1 MQLISVN
8 PSLHLLPLLQTL
20 SVKQFF
26 LTSCFSLFICFAFSQ
41 GITRYTYHDKEKK
54 NIKEVYQVKDTITN
68 MLQGR
73 YISYF
78 LSGGIESKG
87 QFVNNET
94 TGVWEFYYETGN
106 LKMRG
111 ILRDNSNYG
120 NWEYFYEGGQKN
132 MEGSIDGKLK
142 QGLWKVYYENGDL
155 KEQGEYLNNK
165 RNGLWTSYF
174 EDGTKKGEI
183 EYANDFGRFTEYY
196 HSGKVLAEGP
206 RQGTRNVGLWR
217 FFSEDGTKESEGDFE
232 NGKKSGEWKYFY
244 PSGKMAS
251 TGKYDNDE
259 TVGEWVHYFEDGAV
273 SMKGSYVAGKK
284 NGYWGTFNKG
294 GSLRSE
300 TTYVNGNG
308 EYREYY
314 PSGKLK
320 AKGMIVNDKSQGFW
334 QHYYEDGKLEG
345 ECDFENGKGT
355 YSGYYPNGSLQTKG
369 VIENNVRVGT
379 WELYEQDGKLSGYY
393 KPVYES
399 NPLAKDITNLIT
411 KKPKPAA
418 VRQKSRPQGF
428 YYFKPRFSEYHG
440 VIVGANPAFMFLGSM
455 PFSVEFYNQE
465 RLGHEFIFI
474 GLRDPFFT
482 ADSEVPQDKV
492 FTRGYAISVRQKFYN
507 SMKTGMWYFAHQVQ
521 LTNLS
526 HFANTNFPSST
537 VNKVVATA
545 SEQRAEYGVLLGARL
560 MQKNNSNGFTIDI
573 FAGYNVG
580 IRSFDVEPI
589 YETTFSSLNR
599 SNFSHSPSFGLNFG
613 YSFSFDGKRY

>member
-1 MQLISVN
+1 MELIAAN
-8 PSLHLLPLLQTL
+8 PSLHLLSLLQTL
-20 SVKQFF
+20 SVKRFF
-26 LTSCFSLFICFAFSQ
+26 FVICFSLLACAAFSQ

-54 NIKEVYQVKDTITN
+54 IIKEVYQVKDTVSNT
-68 MLQGR
+68 LQGR

-78 LSGGIESKG
+78 VSGSIESKG

-120 NWEYFYEGGQKN
+120 NWEYFYEGGQKS
-132 MEGSIDGKLK
+132 MEGSIDGKQK
-142 QGLWKVYYENGDL
+142 QGVWKIYYENGDL

-196 HSGKVLAEGP
+196 HSGKVLGEGP
-206 RQGTRNVGLWR
+206 RQGVRNVGLWR

-232 NGKKSGEWKYFY
+232 NGKKNGEWKYFY
-244 PSGKMAS
+244 PSGKISAA
-251 TGKYDNDE
+251 GKYDNDE
-259 TVGEWVHYFEDGAV
+259 TVGEWIHYFEDGTV
-273 SMKGSYVAGKK
+273 SMKGSFVAGKK
-284 NGYWGTFNKG
+284 NGYWGTFNQG

-320 AKGMIVNDKSQGFW
+320 IKGTLVDDKGQGFW
-334 QHYYEDGKLEG
+334 QYYYEDGKLEG
-345 ECDFENGKGT
+345 ECDFEAGKGI

-369 VIENNVRVGT
+369 LIEDNVRVGT

-399 NPLAKDITNLIT
+399 NPLAKDITNLIS
-411 KKPKPAA
+411 KKPKPVV
-418 VRQKSRPQGF
+418 VRQTNRPQGF
-428 YYFKPRFSEYHG
+428 YYFKPRFPEYHG
-440 VIVGANPAFMFLGSM
+440 VILGGNPALMFIGMM

-465 RLGHEFIFI
+465 RLGHEFTFI
-474 GLRDPFFT
+474 GLRNPFFT
-482 ADSEVPQDKV
+482 SDADVPKNKT
-492 FTRGYAISVRQKFYN
+492 FSRGYSISVRQKFYN
-507 SMKTGMWYFAHQVQ
+507 RFNSGMWYFAHQLQ

-526 HFANTNFPSST
+526 HFSNIDFPLSP

-545 SEQRAEYGVLLGARL
+545 SEQTAEYGILMGIRL
-560 MQKNNSNGFTIDI
+560 MQQNDGNGFTIDA
-573 FAGYNVG
+573 FVGYNVG
-580 IRSFDVEPI
+580 YRSFDVEPI
-589 YETTFSSLNR
+589 YKDYFSNLKQSTFSNSA
-599 SNFSHSPSFGLNFG
+599 SFGINFG
-613 YSFSFDGKRY
+613 YSLSFDGKKY